1 MQSPYIARTF
11 GDGTNMTKIRKYEL
25 GWPNGLSIDFH
36 TDRLFWVDA
45 YFDRQGLSVMFS
57 FFKQIPSIQIALVQL

>member
-1 MQSPYIARTF
+1 MKNTMQSPYIARTF

-45 YFDRQGLSVMFS
+45 YFDR
-57 FFKQIPSIQIALVQL
+57 

>member
-1 MQSPYIARTF
+1 MKNTMQSPYIARTF

-45 YFDRQGLSVMFS
+45 YFDRQGFWLSKFPEIILLCM
-57 FFKQIPSIQIALVQL
+57 

>member
-1 MQSPYIARTF
+1 MKNTMQSPYIARTF

-45 YFDRQGLSVMFS
+45 YFDRQDFW
-57 FFKQIPSIQIALVQL
+57 FFLEIYLMDISIYW

>member
-1 MQSPYIARTF
+1 MKNTMQSPYIARTF

-45 YFDRQGLSVMFS
+45 YFDRYGFWFS
-57 FFKQIPSIQIALVQL
+57 RFSK